1 MQRIHGTFWGHC
13 YRVTALG
20 WVDLAV
26 HRLTSISRI
35 ALLILTQ
42 LTTRVSTLRSLR
54 EEKHHQHA
62 ENSWHLLGSLLPCY
76 RVGLGGPGG
85 TSAHEHLAYRT
96 PDLDAT
102 RNKGIDPTK
111 LRGGEALGNCGVSF
125 DKTGLALYWGM
136 SGKLKCYITAIAPV
150 GSELKDPSGY
160 CAVKCHFNA
169 PHQQ

>member
-1 MQRIHGTFWGHC
+1 MAPFGSLEILHTKHRGGYC
-13 YRVTALG
+13 YR
-20 WVDLAV
+20 
-26 HRLTSISRI
+26 I
-35 ALLILTQ
+35 
-42 LTTRVSTLRSLR
+42 
-54 EEKHHQHA
+54 
-62 ENSWHLLGSLLPCY
+62 
-76 RVGLGGPGG
+76 GLGGPGG